1 MSDTLKT
8 TGGISEPET
17 QKTITASKPPIPLPR
32 RERASLAKTL
42 PTDRITFD
50 KQVEVVRAYAA
61 VYAANDGQPVTNEQ
75 AGEIVGLSGSTIS
88 QSNAFFDDI
97 GLVTRAE
104 AGGFIPSAEVI
115 EYNNA
120 CQWDESEAR
129 GKLRPLFERAWFY
142 RCLVPRLQ
150 LAPQSQTTC
159 LALLAS
165 ESKAQTEHNERLLNL
180 IKFLELAG
188 IISTN
193 GGNVSLLQNRPVK
206 SFGEIGV
213 EAIGKEGR
221 NPPPPNTPKV
231 FSDHEENSFYLDK
244 DKKKRITLVSP
255 LFLTRT
261 EFKRLTTWIESTL
274 IVEDEQKNNE

>member
-1 MSDTLKT
+1 MNDTLKT
-8 TGGISEPET
+8 TNGDSGSET
-17 QKTITASKPPIPLPR
+17 QTPSVPRPAATPSR
-32 RERASLAKTL
+32 RERASLTKTL

-50 KQVEVVRAYAA
+50 KQAEIVRAYAA

-104 AGGFIPSAEVI
+104 TGGGFIPSAEVI

-129 GKLRPLFERAWFY
+129 GKLRPIFEQAWFY

-150 LAPQSQTTC
+150 LAPQPQTTC

-188 IISTN
+188 IVSTS
-193 GGNVSLLQNRPVK
+193 GGNVSLLQNRASSVPPK
-206 SFGEIGV
+206 QGEQKPQGGIHV
-213 EAIGKEGR
+213 PPKETD
-221 NPPPPNTPKV
+221 P
-231 FSDHEENSFYLDK
+231 DQHILYLDG
-244 DKKKRITLVSP
+244 KRERKVKLTSP
-255 LFLTRT
+255 LTITRA
-261 EFKRLTTWIESTL
+261 
-274 IVEDEQKNNE
+274 